1 MSVNLKVYDIKAQEV
16 GSVKLSDSVFAAD
29 YNEPLIHQVV
39 VAYLANQRQGTKR
52 TLNRGEVRGRAAKPW
67 RQKHTGRARQGSRR
81 SNLWIKGGMAFALRP
96 RDFSQKINKT
106 AKRSAF
112 VSAISEKTRQ
122 KDVLVVDGF
131 NFKDNKTKQM
141 ASVLEAFKLDKS
153 VLIVLDKAD
162 KNVMLATRNI
172 PNAQV
177 VNYDLLNTYEVVSNN
192 KLMFTKEAIK
202 KLEEAYTDGNK

>member
-1 MSVNLKVYDIKAQEV
+1 MSVNLKVYDMKAQEV

-106 AKRSAF
+106 AKRAAF
-112 VSAISEKTRQ
+112 ISAISQKARQ
-122 KDVLVVDGF
+122 NEIIVVDKF
-131 NFKDNKTKQM
+131 DFKDNKTKQM
-141 ASVLEAFKLDKS
+141 VNVLESFKLDKS
-153 VLIVLDKAD
+153 VLIVLDAAN
-162 KNVMLATRNI
+162 KNVLLASRNI
-172 PNAQV
+172 QNAQV
-177 VNYDLLNTYEVVSNN
+177 VNYDLLNTYEVVANS
-192 KLMFTKEAIK
+192 KLMFTKDAIK
-202 KLEEAYTDGNK
+202 KLEEAYTDGNN

>member
-1 MSVNLKVYDIKAQEV
+1 MSVNLKVYDMKAQEV

-67 RQKHTGRARQGSRR
+67 RQKHTGRARHGSRR

-106 AKRSAF
+106 AKRNAF
-112 VSAISEKTRQ
+112 ISAISQKARQ
-122 KDVLVVDGF
+122 NEVLVVDKF
-131 NFKDNKTKQM
+131 DFANNKTKQM
-141 ASVLEAFKLDKS
+141 VAVFDAFKLDKS
-153 VLIVLDKAD
+153 VLIVLDAAD
-162 KNVMLATRNI
+162 KNVMLASRNI

-177 VNYDLLNTYEVVSNN
+177 VNYDLLNTYEVVSTN
-192 KLMFTKEAIK
+192 KLLFTKEAIK
-202 KLEEAYTDGNK
+202 KLEEAYTDGNN

>member
-1 MSVNLKVYDIKAQEV
+1 MSVNLKVYDMKAQEV

-67 RQKHTGRARQGSRR
+67 RQKHTGRARHGSRR

-106 AKRSAF
+106 AKRAAF
-112 VSAISEKTRQ
+112 VSAISQKARQ
-122 KDVLVVDGF
+122 KEIVVVDKF
-131 NFKDNKTKQM
+131 DFKNNKTKQM
-141 ASVLEAFKLDKS
+141 AAVMDAFKFEKS
-153 VLIVLDKAD
+153 VLIVLDEAN
-162 KNVMLATRNI
+162 KNVMLASRNI

-177 VNYDLLNTYEVVSNN
+177 VNYDLLNTYEVVSTN

-202 KLEEAYTDGNK
+202 KLEEAYTDGNN

>member
-1 MSVNLKVYDIKAQEV
+1 MSVNLKVYDMKAQEV

-106 AKRSAF
+106 AKRAAF
-112 VSAISEKTRQ
+112 ISAISQKARQ
-122 KDVLVVDGF
+122 NEIIVVDKF
-131 NFKDNKTKQM
+131 DFKDNKTKQM
-141 ASVLEAFKLDKS
+141 VKVLESFKLDKS
-153 VLIVLDKAD
+153 VLIVLDAAN
-162 KNVMLATRNI
+162 KNVLLASRNI
-172 PNAQV
+172 QNAQV
-177 VNYDLLNTYEVVSNN
+177 VNYDLLNTYEVVANS
-192 KLMFTKEAIK
+192 KLMFTKDAIK
-202 KLEEAYTDGNK
+202 KLEEAYTDGNN